1 MNWLTVL
8 DWSAGSDDG
17 AVRVFIFLEDRTEQN
32 KTERQNNQKDLKP
45 VPARLIFGFR
55 FLFI

>member
-32 KTERQNNQKDLKP
+32 RTGQSEGFK
-45 VPARLIFGFR
+45 ARPGQAHIWF
-55 FLFI
+55 